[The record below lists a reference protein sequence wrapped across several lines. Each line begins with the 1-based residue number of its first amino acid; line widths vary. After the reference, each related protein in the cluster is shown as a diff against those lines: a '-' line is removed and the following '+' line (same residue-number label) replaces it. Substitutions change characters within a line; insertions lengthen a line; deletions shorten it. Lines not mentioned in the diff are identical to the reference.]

1 MKQFICHVAG
11 LICLPILAFSQVYL
25 TSTPSGG
32 NKKATVSERVGI
44 TDVTIHYDRPAVKG
58 REGKIWG
65 QLVHTGFADP
75 GFGSSKSS
83 PWRAGAN
90 ENTTIEF
97 TNDVKIEG
105 QPLPA
110 GKYGFF
116 IAYDPSACTLIF
128 SKNASSW
135 GAYYY
140 NEHEDAL
147 RVRVKPVALDKSVE
161 RLKYEFMDQTENAA
175 TIALEWEKL
184 KIPFK
189 LETDYEKDQVASFRR
204 ELRTDKGFSW
214 EGWDQAAGWCAQH
227 NINLDEALLWADTA
241 TSATFGGSR
250 VFTPWAT
257 KAMVLQKLGRNGDAA
272 AAMKTGMPFA
282 SMQEL
287 HGYGRQLIQLKQ
299 NKEAMEV
306 FKTNY
311 DKNPNQFTTLMGLVR
326 GYAANGDY
334 KSALKYANQAL
345 AMAPDPQNKTNI
357 QRMIEQLTAGKDV
370 N

>member
-1 MKQFICHVAG
+1 MKQLFCYVVG
-11 LICLPILAFSQVYL
+11 LVCLPVMAFSQVYL

-32 NKKATVSERVGI
+32 NKKAAVSERIGI

-97 TNDVKIEG
+97 SNDVKIEG
-105 QPLPA
+105 QSLPA

-116 IAYDPSACTLIF
+116 IAYDPAECTLIF
-128 SKNASSW
+128 SKNSSSW

-140 NEHEDAL
+140 NEQEDAL

-161 RLKYEFMDQTENAA
+161 WLKYEFMNQTEDAA

-184 KIPFK
+184 MIPFK
-189 LETDYEKDQVASFRR
+189 VETEYVKDQVNTFRK

-214 EGWDQAAGWCAQH
+214 EGWDQAARWCAER
-227 NINLDEALLWADTA
+227 NVNLDEALLWADTA
-241 TSATFGGSR
+241 TSATFGGER

-257 KAMVLQKLGRNGDAA
+257 KALVLQKLGRKGDADA
-272 AAMKTGMPFA
+272 AIKKAVPYA

-287 HGYGRQLIQLKQ
+287 HGYGRQLLQQKQ
-299 NKEAMEV
+299 AKEAMAI

-311 DKNPNQFTTLMGLVR
+311 DQHPNEYTTLMGLVR

-345 AMAPDPQNKTNI
+345 AIAPDQPSKNNL
-357 QRMIEQLTAGKDV
+357 QRMIGLLGEGKDV

>member
-11 LICLPILAFSQVYL
+11 LICLPLFTFSQVYL

-32 NKKATVSERVGI
+32 NKKAAVSERVGI

-116 IAYDPSACTLIF
+116 IAYDPSECTLIF

-140 NEHEDAL
+140 NEQEDAL
-147 RVRVKPVALDKSVE
+147 RVKVKPVALDKSVE
-161 RLKYEFMDQTENAA
+161 RLQYEFMDQTENAA

-272 AAMKTGMPFA
+272 AAMKTAMPFA

-299 NKEAMEV
+299 PKEAMEV

-326 GYAANGDY
+326 GYSANGDY
-334 KSALKYANQAL
+334 KAALKYANQAL
-345 AMAPDPQNKTNI
+345 AQAPDPQNKTNI